1 MGMVKLQITEI
12 EKVKRL
18 ECLIKKGLSNSEI
31 LNDMGISYGELTRL
45 KKKLN
50 HLSGFYEG

>member
-1 MGMVKLQITEI
+1 MVKLQIAEI

-31 LNDMGISYGELTRL
+31 LSDNEGISYGELTRL

-50 HLSGFYEG
+50 HSSRFYEG

>member
-1 MGMVKLQITEI
+1 MVKLQITEI

-18 ECLIKKGLSNSEI
+18 ECLIKKGFSNSEI
-31 LNDMGISYGELTRL
+31 LSDMGISYGELTRL

-50 HLSGFYEG
+50 HSSRFYEG